1 MWRSACQDCASA
13 KKELLSGMSRAGN
26 FIAYSHSHTRIL
38 FSGTRSLRVG
48 RRRGQQS
55 RNCGV
60 ECGHHRD
67 DGKSSKYS
75 QAPPAPLPRVRHRH
89 PPPAAA
95 DSKIERA
102 DGTHRPQAFPKQDVV
117 VLLPLSLAGK
127 AMTSPAQRGEARPQS
142 LRGISKG

>member
-1 MWRSACQDCASA
+1 MGCHVRATLLRTATATHGSCLVGRAACVWDGEEA
-13 KKELLSGMSRAGN
+13 N
-26 FIAYSHSHTRIL
+26 
-38 FSGTRSLRVG
+38 RVG
-48 RRRGQQS
+48 IAASSAVTTAMTGNP
-55 RNCGV
+55 RNT
-60 ECGHHRD
+60 HRP
-67 DGKSSKYS
+67 
-75 QAPPAPLPRVRHRH
+75 PPAPLPRVRHRH